1 MSFASTLP
9 DVPPLSRHSNAAGV
23 HARLARAWLALSVG
37 ALACSGVLSL
47 GVVAARIP
55 ALAQYWTHTE
65 LAHRVLVVH
74 VDLAVLVWFCSFP
87 MVLLRSWA
95 AATGRDAPT
104 GLVRF
109 APWVASV
116 GAAMLLGGLV
126 PGVGTPYTVNYAPMV
141 AHGWYATGLVL
152 FFGAV
157 AVGHLDPNLW
167 RPGSGAGLPCVEAGD
182 LAPGSLLTLQR
193 ATPLVRVGS
202 AAVLVALVAAAIAAA
217 RSSHI
222 LETGTLLETVMWGP
236 GHLLQIANVAF
247 AILAWAWLAVL
258 AWARPVGAR
267 WMWIGVA
274 TSLAL
279 PLAAATFI
287 LVWRD
292 PSSWLYRQGFTA
304 LMRWGLFP
312 AVVVTLAFGLGVAA
326 RSRTP
331 SRSDRSAAAALV
343 ASTLLTLVGFAF
355 GAAIRGSDLRIP
367 GHYHACIGAVT
378 LAYMAL
384 SLLLPG
390 LEAGAPPSAA
400 ALAERGRRVRRIA
413 ALYGSGQLI
422 FASGLMWAGSYGLG
436 RKTYGVDQLLDR
448 DGQQLGLLVMALGGT
463 LALAGGGVWAFA
475 AMRRLRHLFSS
486 VIRS

>member
-1 MSFASTLP
+1 MRQAAPLANVLPPGRSAS
-9 DVPPLSRHSNAAGV
+9 AAGD
-23 HARLARAWLALSVG
+23 HGHLARVWLALAVG
-37 ALACSGVLSL
+37 ALACSGLLSL

-55 ALAQYWTHTE
+55 ALAHYWTHTE

-95 AATGRDAPT
+95 VATGRGGPT
-104 GLVRF
+104 RAVRF

-126 PGVGTPYTVNYAPMV
+126 PGVGAPYTVNYAPIV
-141 AHGWYATGLVL
+141 AHAWYATALIL

-167 RPGSGAGLPCVEAGD
+167 RPGSAEVVQSVGAGA
-182 LAPGSLLTLQR
+182 LASGASLTLQR

-202 AAVLVALVAAAIAAA
+202 TAVLVALGATIVAAA
-217 RSSHI
+217 RSSRI
-222 LETGTLLETVMWGP
+222 LDTETYLETVMWGP
-236 GHLLQIANVAF
+236 GHLLQIANAAF
-247 AILAWAWLAVL
+247 AILAWAWLAAL
-258 AWARPVGAR
+258 AWARPIGTR

-274 TSLAL
+274 TLLAL
-279 PLAAATFI
+279 PLVAATLF

-292 PSSWLYRQGFTA
+292 PSTWLFRQGFTA

-312 AVVVTLAFGLGVAA
+312 AVLVALAFGVGIAT
-326 RSRTP
+326 RSRAP
-331 SRSDRSAAAALV
+331 SRSDRSAASALL
-343 ASTLLTLVGFAF
+343 ASAVLMLVGFAF
-355 GAAIRGSDLRIP
+355 GVAIRGSDLRIP

-390 LEAGAPPSAA
+390 LEAGAPASPGVVAGC
-400 ALAERGRRVRRIA
+400 GRRVRRIA
-413 ALYGSGQLI
+413 ALYGSGQLV

-436 RKTYGVDQLLDR
+436 RKTYGVDQQLDR
-448 DGQQLGLLVMALGGT
+448 DGQQLGLLVMAIGGT
-463 LALAGGGVWAFA
+463 LALAGGAVWAISA
-475 AMRRLRHLFSS
+475 IARLRRLFTS
-486 VIRS
+486 VVRS